1 MNCILRVIFFY
12 VCIMAVGY
20 DTFYRNTFDLV
31 FIIKNIS
38 DKALIIFNVKINPG
52 SELDLMQLSYISEAD
67 IRNSL
72 IKGVL
77 KNKLKNNEISIISS
91 NITLTSYSDDFTT
104 QLFNSNI
111 FTSVKNESSIANIT
125 SDLTITNQ
133 QIILANAVSNSID
146 ITLPDLDLVSNTYSQ
161 ISVKK
166 IDSTDNIVNIYTAKS
181 AQKIDL
187 NDDIQI
193 NVPMTCLRFFSDE
206 SNWWI
211 I

>member
-1 MNCILRVIFFY
+1 
-12 VCIMAVGY
+12 MAVGY